1 MKLRMHTLAIA
12 GLVSMAA
19 ALAPAARAETIKITF
34 SAAHGPQLP
43 YIGAIKNFYIPEVDK
58 RLKEAGG
65 KHNIVWNEAFGGTL
79 AKVGGELDAVESGV
93 AEMGFVYTIFEAAKL
108 PLEAVCFMAPFG
120 SDDPRVVSK
129 IMYEMNTEMPEL
141 ASQWTKHNQ
150 IFLAALSTDTDYM
163 LSTFPINGIADLK
176 GRKVGASGSLSLWV
190 NGIGGVPVQGDFA
203 THFNNLKTGVYD
215 AMIAFST
222 GMYPNKLHQVAPYA
236 VRIDLGSMMI
246 GALSINKP
254 FYDKLPPDVQK
265 IIKDVGKAY
274 NDKIAADLHNL
285 AGVFEKKMTDEGAK
299 FTRLSPEERRKWA
312 NTMPNIAKNW
322 VETNDK
328 KGLPADKVLNTYMK
342 KLRENNVQLVRDWD
356 KN

>member
-1 MKLRMHTLAIA
+1 MKLSLHSLALA

-19 ALAPAARAETIKITF
+19 AAAPSARAETFKITF
-34 SAAHGPQLP
+34 SAAHGTQLP

-120 SDDPRVVSK
+120 SDDPRVMNK
-129 IMYEMNTEMPEL
+129 IMYEMNTEMPEM

-150 IFLAALSTDTDYM
+150 VFLAALSTDTDYM
-163 LSTFPINGIADLK
+163 LSTFPINTIADLK
-176 GRKVGASGSLSLWV
+176 CRKVGASGPLSLWI

-203 THFNNLKTGVYD
+203 THYNNLKTGVYD
-215 AMIAFST
+215 ALIAFTT

-236 VRIDLGSMMI
+236 LRVDLGSMMI

-265 IIKDVGKAY
+265 VIKDVGKAY
-274 NDKIAADLHNL
+274 NEKIAQDLYNL
-285 AGVFEKKMTDEGAK
+285 ASGFEKKMTEEGAK
-299 FTRLSPEERRKWA
+299 SSRLAPEERRKWA
-312 NTMPNIAKNW
+312 TTMPNIAKNW
-322 VETNDK
+322 AETNDK
-328 KGLPADKVLNTYMK
+328 KGLPAQKVLNAYMK
-342 KLRENNVQLVRDWD
+342 KLRDNNVQLVRDWD